1 MKPLDFLSNCGGD
14 MINRS
19 LEDFPKSSDLANIQ
33 ESMSEKNMLA
43 LFAILSDSF
52 RLAGAS
58 LQNSDVSTFS
68 PQTSYGS
75 GVSVG
80 LLSWHKKQG
89 MLCLASK
96 KFQGKERERSSGQA
110 NSIVDKGCFNRIKV
124 PDPVSAEP
132 VNQHHAVP

>member
-1 MKPLDFLSNCGGD
+1 

-68 PQTSYGS
+68 LQTSYGS
-75 GVSVG
+75 GVSRRAIE
-80 LLSWHKKQG
+80 
-89 MLCLASK
+89 LAQK
-96 KFQGKERERSSGQA
+96 TRDALFGIQEILGKRKRTQFWAG
-110 NSIVDKGCFNRIKV
+110 
-124 PDPVSAEP
+124 
-132 VNQHHAVP
+132 